1 VIRKKSPAK
10 INLYLKVL
18 RKRPDGYHEIA
29 SLMQKIDLADE
40 MEFREA
46 EEGIRLSCP
55 GSGLPEDAGNLV
67 YRAARLILAEAGQ
80 KSGVDIV
87 LRKKIPSGAG
97 LGGGSS
103 NAATT
108 LMAVNDLLQ
117 LGFEKEQLMVM
128 GKKLGADVPFFIYSD
143 SGLSAA
149 WAFGI
154 GEVLRPAEKI
164 PSLCFLLINPGF
176 EVSTREVYEGLGLSP
191 GQSFPSDMGH
201 DQNSCQNS
209 DQNSELTNG
218 QTPFNM
224 PVFNRL
230 GGLKEIA
237 GMLHNDL
244 ESVTLKLH
252 PQLKDIK
259 GLLLNHGALGSLMSG
274 SGPTVFGIFRD
285 EKDASRAAAEINRGS
300 WSLFTARSVE

>member
-1 VIRKKSPAK
+1 VIRKVSPAK

-18 RKRPDGYHEIA
+18 RKRPDGYHDIA

-40 MEFREA
+40 MEFRKGKA
-46 EEGIRLSCP
+46 GIRLSCP
-55 GSGLPEDAGNLV
+55 GSGLPEDSRNLV
-67 YRAARLILAEAGQ
+67 YRAAQKILAEAGQ
-80 KSGVDIV
+80 RRGVDIV
-87 LRKKIPSGAG
+87 LRKKIPTGAG

-108 LMAVNDLLQ
+108 LMAINELLDLDF
-117 LGFEKEQLMVM
+117 GKEQLMAM
-128 GKKLGADVPFFIYSD
+128 GKKLGADVPFFIYSS
-143 SGLSAA
+143 SGGSAA

-154 GEVLRPAEKI
+154 GEVLRPAENV

-176 EVSTREVYEGLGLSP
+176 EVSTREVYEGLRLTAGTSHNP
-191 GQSFPSDMGH
+191 GRNFDSI
-201 DQNSCQNS
+201 
-209 DQNSELTNG
+209 SELTNG
-218 QTPFNM
+218 PTAFNM
-224 PVFNRL
+224 PVFNQS
-230 GGLKEIA
+230 GGIKEVA

-252 PQLKDIK
+252 PELNDIK
-259 GLLLNHGALGSLMSG
+259 ELLLSHGALGSLMSG

-285 EKDASRAAAEINRGS
+285 EKDASRAAAEIDRGS